1 MIEQGELIT
10 LDNHKEYICFQVMK
24 ADGETYLYLLSNFK
38 PLEIRFARVISLGDS
53 MELEIINDQKQ
64 KQKLLTLFQ
73 MDGKA

>member
-1 MIEQGELIT
+1 
-10 LDNHKEYICFQVMK
+10 MK
-24 ADGETYLYLLSNFK
+24 ADEETYLYLLSNFK

>member
-10 LDNHKEYICFQVMK
+10 LDNQKEYICFQVMK

-38 PLEIRFARVISLGDS
+38 PLEIRFVRVISLGDS